1 MSSKNYSRTIGIFGA
16 SGFIGESIIQRLAR
30 NNYKIKVASRNPYLS
45 QNLRVSG
52 DTAQIELTKINIHSD
67 KSIQNFLD
75 DCDVC
80 INLIGIL
87 YEKSSQKFEDIHFK
101 FPNTL
106 SKIFSSSR
114 HSKLLIHFSA
124 LGAKAN
130 SNSKYISSK
139 YAGEEAIKKNFSN
152 YAIIRPSIVIGP
164 KDNFFNMFA
173 KLVNIFPV
181 IPLVGAETKFQ
192 PVYVNDIAEAVNV
205 IIENNLSKQIFELG
219 GPKIFSFLEL
229 IKMLLTEIRKKRIII
244 PIPFS
249 MGKIQAFFLQMFPKP
264 LLTLDQ
270 VQILQ
275 EGDNI
280 VSDQNKTFIKWYC
293 QDYYYEKSVDGMS
306 PEAVHEAI
314 EEAADIL
321 KKAGGA
327 NVFIGKNSQPNSSG
341 VTNEIVIGANVG
353 GVLGSSTVTIGS
365 TAIGR
370 IYNNY
375 SSNATWTRTSD
386 ERYKTQIE
394 PLQNA
399 LDK

>member
-67 KSIQNFLD
+67 TSIQNFLH

-87 YEKSSQKFEDIHFK
+87 YEKSSQKFEDIHCK

-106 SKIFSSSR
+106 SKIFSSSK

-130 SNSKYISSK
+130 SDSKYISSK

-152 YAIIRPSIVIGP
+152 YVIIRPSIVIGP

-229 IKMLLTEIRKKRIII
+229 IKMLLTEIRKKRIVI

-280 VSDQNKTFIKWYC
+280 VSDQNKTFEDLQIKP
-293 QDYYYEKSVDGMS
+293 KN
-306 PEAVHEAI
+306 I
-314 EEAADIL
+314 ESIISGYL
-321 KKAGGA
+321 KVYRPTGQ
-327 NVFIGKNSQPNSSG
+327 F
-341 VTNEIVIGANVG
+341 T
-353 GVLGSSTVTIGS
+353 
-365 TAIGR
+365 
-370 IYNNY
+370 
-375 SSNATWTRTSD
+375 D
-386 ERYKTQIE
+386 
-394 PLQNA
+394 
-399 LDK
+399 

>member
-75 DCDVC
+75 DCDVS

-87 YEKSSQKFEDIHFK
+87 YEKSSQKFEDIHCK

-106 SKIFSSSR
+106 SKIFSSSKR
-114 HSKLLIHFSA
+114 SKLLIHFSA

-249 MGKIQAFFLQMFPKP
+249 IGKIQAFFLQMFPKP

-280 VSDQNKTFIKWYC
+280 VSDQNKTFEDLEIKP
-293 QDYYYEKSVDGMS
+293 KN
-306 PEAVHEAI
+306 I
-314 EEAADIL
+314 ENIISGYL
-321 KKAGGA
+321 KVYRPTGQ
-327 NVFIGKNSQPNSSG
+327 F
-341 VTNEIVIGANVG
+341 T
-353 GVLGSSTVTIGS
+353 
-365 TAIGR
+365 
-370 IYNNY
+370 
-375 SSNATWTRTSD
+375 D
-386 ERYKTQIE
+386 
-394 PLQNA
+394 
-399 LDK
+399 